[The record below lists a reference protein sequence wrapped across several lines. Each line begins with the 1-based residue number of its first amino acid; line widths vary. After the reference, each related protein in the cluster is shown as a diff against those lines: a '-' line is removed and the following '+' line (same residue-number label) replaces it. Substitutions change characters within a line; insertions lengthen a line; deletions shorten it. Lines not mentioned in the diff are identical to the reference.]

1 MRTLNSH
8 VMGFCFL
15 VACGSEPAP
24 ASSASSARASSAP
37 PVTSSASATTAAKPS
52 STPSAAAPPSFSETP
67 EPELSEWAKSKVV
80 AAPGSS
86 KNACDTRMVRE
97 WLRVQCV
104 DRSPERGTPVSI
116 EVTQGRAPKERYK
129 GENLSMVNDITTLI
143 VPVRPGTDFAANFN
157 WAKGSDVLSVK
168 WPAGQPESAREIKFA
183 RAESDGAAP
192 VEGAAPPN
200 NAAAVASE
208 PPLEDLP
215 SVGAAPSEEEWAKV
229 AEARVKGSTAA
240 GCETKLSGDWF
251 FAKCEAKGKPVKELI
266 AVKGHRKTQ
275 TVLSV
280 KDDVATILT
289 PYVEGTETHVRMV
302 REGETRVLVL
312 RWSKGPK
319 PETAGSFEL
328 PQ

>member
-1 MRTLNSH
+1 
-8 VMGFCFL
+8 
-15 VACGSEPAP
+15 
-24 ASSASSARASSAP
+24 
-37 PVTSSASATTAAKPS
+37 
-52 STPSAAAPPSFSETP
+52 
-67 EPELSEWAKSKVV
+67 
-80 AAPGSS
+80 
-86 KNACDTRMVRE
+86 MVRE

-129 GENLSMVNDITTLI
+129 GENLSVVNDITTLI
-143 VPVRPGTDFAANFN
+143 VPVRPGTDFAATFN

-168 WPAGQPESAREIKFA
+168 WPAGQPESAREIKFG

-192 VEGAAPPN
+192 VEGTEPPPN
-200 NAAAVASE
+200 KATDVAPE

-215 SVGAAPSEEEWAKV
+215 NLAPAPSEEEWSKI

-251 FAKCEAKGKPVKELI
+251 YAKCEAKGKPVKELI

-275 TVLSV
+275 TSLTV
-280 KDDVATILT
+280 KDDVATLLT
-289 PYVEGTETHVRMV
+289 PYVEGTETHIRLV

-328 PQ
+328 PK